1 MTCLTMEMGG
11 SSAAD
16 AKATKHRRI
25 TWFQFIEQLSSPNW
39 HIFSPAQQWLQVE
52 MYPQILNCYDSLTN
66 FIFVLECSFQSLG
79 VEWWWT
85 SLPVSLYTC
94 RWLITKC
101 VSLKINKKLPAF
113 YLSIDDSSHLLWILF
128 KGKGWRINCRPR
140 YGTWEAVHSS
150 FHCRAV
156 RATSLRASFASVGP
170 SFFFLFAR

>member
-11 SSAAD
+11 SSAAV
-16 AKATKHRRI
+16 AKATKHRMI

-101 VSLKINKKLPAF
+101 VSLKIKNCQLSTFQLTILLIFCESCSKERDGELIADLGTGRGKPCTLPFTAA
-113 YLSIDDSSHLLWILF
+113 
-128 KGKGWRINCRPR
+128 R
-140 YGTWEAVHSS
+140 
-150 FHCRAV
+150 
-156 RATSLRASFASVGP
+156 FAQLP
-170 SFFFLFAR
+170 